1 MFQDKLGRFP
11 SVPLAGL
18 LPLMFVSGHP
28 KLVKP
33 IGFVK
38 GSNAYIEM
46 NGEMVRNI
54 ANLLG
59 CFILLHAFSTAPFMV
74 ECVGADGRRFI
85 EIVGDDPCRT
95 SHGAMHS
102 LEAQTGDVNSI
113 EKLPDSHNRCSDRFL
128 NNPDYARQS
137 IRTAICL
144 SMLSGVSEVRGDVV
158 CNTIT
163 GNNFQ
168 IGTIIHPLRNPS
180 SLLSLN
186 LRV

>member
-1 MFQDKLGRFP
+1 
-11 SVPLAGL
+11 
-18 LPLMFVSGHP
+18 MFVSGHP
-28 KLVKP
+28 KLGKH
-33 IGFVK
+33 IGFLN
-38 GSNAYIEM
+38 GSNAYADT
-46 NGEMVRNI
+46 NREMVRI
-54 ANLLG
+54 ITTLLG
-59 CFILLHAFSTAPFMV
+59 CLILLHAFSTAPFMV

-95 SHGAMHS
+95 SHDAMHS
-102 LEAQTGDVNSI
+102 LEAQIGDVNSI

-128 NNPDYARQS
+128 NNPDYVRQS
-137 IRTAICL
+137 LRTARCL

-158 CNTIT
+158 CNKIT

-168 IGTIIHPLRNPS
+168 VGTIIHPLRNPS